1 MQPEADTTAKLPLR
15 TILRLIP
22 RQSRRGAAGV
32 ILATVA
38 LALLDFAG
46 VAALVP
52 LLLVVLDETAAL
64 RTPGLGWFYQAA
76 HFDSFGHFV
85 VAICLLVIAFI
96 VVKSL
101 LTVLISDRVYRYLM
115 GLYRYYSTRM
125 FDTYLSRGL
134 LFIRGHH
141 TSALIND
148 INGICIRFTD
158 GVLGLLLNMATEVIL
173 LLLIAATLLWYD
185 PRLVLLAAVVFLPL
199 SLLYTLV
206 FRRRMNRNGRE
217 ENRLFV
223 AQNKTLYETLR
234 GYADIEINNAERYV
248 SDRFR
253 DGLDRLTSCRRQAM
267 LIRTAAGRMSELS
280 LILGVA
286 VMIVIGLATGEEMAS
301 LKIALGVFAVAAYKI
316 IPSVNRLINSWIE
329 YRRNLFAAE
338 KIADTL
344 GHTDTVR
351 FTPPTHERLPFRTAI
366 DFEHVTFRYEPEGRA
381 VLNDFSLHI
390 AKGERIGIRGRSGAG
405 KSTLLNILC
414 GFFTPNAGRLTIDGV
429 PLTPDNRRAWQ
440 NNIAY
445 VSQEVFLPDIPLA
458 ENIAFGVPP
467 EAIDPERLRRAI
479 EAASLTELVDSLP
492 EGTATVTGEVGCR
505 LSGGQRQRVGIARA
519 LYKEASVLLFDEATS
534 SLDSRTERDI
544 VEAIEHLST
553 TRRELTLLII
563 SHRERTLDFCDRIIE
578 IAEPHE

>member
-1 MQPEADTTAKLPLR
+1 MDTDREHNARLPLR
-15 TILRLIP
+15 QILRLIP
-22 RQSRRGAAGV
+22 RQRRRGAAGV
-32 ILATVA
+32 IVATVA

-52 LLLVVLDETAAL
+52 LLLVVLDEQAAL
-64 RTPGLGWFYQAA
+64 HTPVLSWFYEAA
-76 HFDSFGHFV
+76 AFASFDRFV
-85 VAICLLVIAFI
+85 VAVCAIVIGFI
-96 VVKSL
+96 VLKSL
-101 LTVLISDRVYRYLM
+101 LTVLISDGIYRYLM

-134 LFIRGHH
+134 LFIRQNH
-141 TSALIND
+141 TSTLIND

-158 GVLGLLLNMATEVIL
+158 GVLGVLFNIVTETIL

-185 PRLVLLAAVVFLPL
+185 PWLVLLAAAVFLPL
-199 SLLYTLV
+199 SLIYTLV
-206 FRRRMNRNGRE
+206 FRRRMNQNGRE

-234 GYADIEINNAERYV
+234 GYADIEINNAEKYV

-267 LIRTAAGRMSELS
+267 LIRTAAGRMSEFS

-286 VMIVIGLATGEEMAS
+286 AMIVIGLMTGESMTS
-301 LKIALGVFAVAAYKI
+301 LKVSLGVFAVAAYKI
-316 IPSVNRLINSWIE
+316 IPSVNRIINSWIE

-344 GHTDTVR
+344 AQADEIH
-351 FTPPTHERLPFRTAI
+351 FTAPSSERLPFRKRI
-366 DFEHVTFRYEPEGRA
+366 DFEHVTFRYEPEGKE
-381 VLNDFSLHI
+381 VLHDFSLRI

-405 KSTLLNILC
+405 KTTLLNILC
-414 GFFTPNAGRLTIDGV
+414 GFFAPESGRLTIDGV
-429 PLTPDNRRAWQ
+429 PLTEENRRAWQ

-445 VSQEVFLPDIPLA
+445 VSQEVFLPDITLA
-458 ENIAFGVPP
+458 ENIAFGIPR
-467 EAIDPERLRRAI
+467 EQIDHERLRRAI
-479 EAASLTELVDSLP
+479 EAASLTTLIDSLP
-492 EGTATVTGEVGCR
+492 DGAQTVTGEAGCR

-534 SLDSRTERDI
+534 SLDSHTERDI
-544 VEAIEHLST
+544 VEAIEHLSA
-553 TRRELTLLII
+553 TRRELTILII
-563 SHRERTLDFCDRIIE
+563 SHRERTLDFCDRIVD
-578 IAEPHE
+578 IADRHD

>member
-1 MQPEADTTAKLPLR
+1 MDTDREHNARLPLR
-15 TILRLIP
+15 QILRLIP
-22 RQSRRGAAGV
+22 RQRRRGAAGV
-32 ILATVA
+32 IVATVA

-52 LLLVVLDETAAL
+52 LLLVVLDEQAAL
-64 RTPGLGWFYQAA
+64 HTPVLSWFYEAA
-76 HFDSFGHFV
+76 AFASFDRFV
-85 VAICLLVIAFI
+85 VAVCAIVIGFI
-96 VVKSL
+96 VLKSL
-101 LTVLISDRVYRYLM
+101 LTVLISDGIYRYLM

-134 LFIRGHH
+134 LFIRQNH
-141 TSALIND
+141 TSTLIND

-158 GVLGLLLNMATEVIL
+158 GVLGVLFNIVTEAIL

-185 PRLVLLAAVVFLPL
+185 PRLVLLAAAVFLPL
-199 SLLYTLV
+199 SLIYTLV
-206 FRRRMNRNGRE
+206 FRRRMNQNGRE

-234 GYADIEINNAERYV
+234 GYADIEINNAEKYV

-267 LIRTAAGRMSELS
+267 LIRTAAGRMSEFS

-286 VMIVIGLATGEEMAS
+286 AMIVIGLMTGESMTS
-301 LKIALGVFAVAAYKI
+301 LKVSLGVFAVAAYKI
-316 IPSVNRLINSWIE
+316 IPSVNRIINSWIE

-344 GHTDTVR
+344 AQADEIHFTV
-351 FTPPTHERLPFRTAI
+351 PSSERLPFRECI
-366 DFEHVTFRYEPEGRA
+366 DFEHVTFRYEPEGKE
-381 VLNDFSLHI
+381 VLHDFSLRI

-405 KSTLLNILC
+405 KTTLLNILC
-414 GFFTPNAGRLTIDGV
+414 GFFAPESGRLTIDGV
-429 PLTPDNRRAWQ
+429 PLTEENRRAWQ

-445 VSQEVFLPDIPLA
+445 VSQEVFLPDITLA
-458 ENIAFGVPP
+458 ENIAFGIPR
-467 EAIDPERLRRAI
+467 EQIDPERLRRAI
-479 EAASLTELVDSLP
+479 EAASLTTLIDSLP
-492 EGTATVTGEVGCR
+492 DGAQTVTGEAGCR

-534 SLDSRTERDI
+534 SLDSHTERDI
-544 VEAIEHLST
+544 VEAIEHLSA
-553 TRRELTLLII
+553 TRRELTILII
-563 SHRERTLDFCDRIIE
+563 SHRERTLDFCDRIVE
-578 IAEPHE
+578 IADRHD